1 MTQVHEQV
9 SAVRSALIA
18 LGGNV
23 VSPYG
28 PPELTLRTAIG
39 QVARDIGKVTGK
51 SRFFRTPCF
60 PAGAGPDYV
69 NAAIAVETTLDAP
82 SLMARLHQI
91 EADFGRERV
100 QRWGMRTLDLDLVA
114 LGDLVLPDLATHAA
128 WRALPVD
135 LQKMRAPDEV
145 ILPHPR
151 LQDRAFV
158 LVPLADVAPDWV
170 HPILGRTVAQ
180 MLAARPPAEQAEVVP
195 IDDEPAA

>member
-9 SAVRSALIA
+9 PAARSALIA
-18 LGGNV
+18 LGGNI

-28 PPELTLRTAIG
+28 PPELTLRAAVT
-39 QVARDIGKVTGK
+39 QVARDLGKVTGK
-51 SRFFRTPCF
+51 SRFFNTPCF
-60 PAGAGPDYV
+60 PPGAGPDYV
-69 NAAIAVETTLDAP
+69 NAAIAVQTTLDAAVI
-82 SLMARLHQI
+82 LACLHSI
-91 EADFGRERV
+91 EVDFGRERV

-114 LGDLVLPDLATHAA
+114 LDDLVLPDLATHAA

-158 LVPLADVAPDWV
+158 LVPLADIAPDWV
-170 HPILGRTVAQ
+170 HPILGQTVAQ
-180 MLAARPPAEQAEVVP
+180 MLVARPAAERAEVVP
-195 IDDEPAA
+195 IDPDPGV